1 MYTYSLFTPLYKDII
16 INKKDK
22 SFYEKNY
29 NSKNIPKEKRPDSN
43 FRFVIGKYTEGY
55 SDIIN
60 NYLKTGNCEEDKKKE
75 IESFIYC
82 LHSLLVLREAYY
94 VQNGTVVYKGIYF
107 QIPNDWTVGT
117 KFYIGEFVSTTKNIE
132 IARLNSNGKI
142 LQITIKNNNT
152 NGQGYYCRDI
162 ENVSYYPMEEEVLIT
177 AFCRYII
184 TGIDENNV
192 YMDCLGY

>member
-1 MYTYSLFTPLYKDII
+1 MYTCVRFTPIYTNII
-16 INKKDK
+16 KNKDK
-22 SFYEKNY
+22 SFYNKND
-29 NSKNIPKEKRPDSN
+29 NLKNLSQKEKPDSN
-43 FRFVIGKYTEGY
+43 FRFVIGKYTKDY

-60 NYLKTGNCEEDKKKE
+60 NYLKTGDCEIDKKVE

-152 NGQGYYCRDI
+152 NGQGYYCRDTF
-162 ENVSYYPMEEEVLIT
+162 S
-177 AFCRYII
+177 
-184 TGIDENNV
+184 
-192 YMDCLGY
+192 